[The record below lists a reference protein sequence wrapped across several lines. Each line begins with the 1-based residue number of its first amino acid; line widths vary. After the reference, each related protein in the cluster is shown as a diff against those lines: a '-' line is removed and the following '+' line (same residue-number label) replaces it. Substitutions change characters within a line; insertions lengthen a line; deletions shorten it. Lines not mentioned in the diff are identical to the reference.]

1 MDDDTT
7 SSIQVVTP
15 VYGEFVPE
23 VARGRGGQ
31 ILTSVYNASANSIV
45 PGSAPA
51 IASDVN
57 NGKDNN
63 FPNCKIA
70 CQEKSTPW

>member
-23 VARGRGGQ
+23 VARGSGGQ

-51 IASDVN
+51 IASDVK

-63 FPNCKIA
+63 FPNYKIA
-70 CQEKSTPW
+70 CQEKSTLW